1 MSTVSE
7 YANKARIASLAMN
20 AYQTDVKNQALEA
33 IAAALF
39 DNRERILAENA
50 KDMAAAEASNLAMP
64 LRKRLLFDERKIEAV
79 IVGIRSLISLED
91 PAGKVLLATQM
102 DEGLS
107 LYRISCPIGVI
118 GIIFESRPDALVQIA
133 TLCLK
138 AGNSVILKGGSEAAH
153 TNRILTDVISES
165 SIRAG
170 MPAGW
175 ISLLEFRSDVTEM
188 LSYDKL
194 IDLIIP
200 RGSNEFVQYIM
211 QNTSIPVLG
220 HADGVCHVY
229 VHEKA
234 DLDMAERIVVDSKIQ
249 YVAVCNAAET
259 LLIDESVADLALPR
273 LAQALE
279 AKNVRLYG
287 CDKARA
293 IYPMGE
299 VKEWHHE
306 YLDYEM
312 SVHIVTGLREAIE
325 HINTFGSGHT
335 ESIITSD
342 EATAEDFMREI
353 DAGNTFWNCST
364 RFSDGFKYGFG
375 AEVGISTSKIHARG
389 PVGLE
394 GLVTY
399 KYKLY
404 GNGQIVSEYASGEK
418 SFTHLPIREK

>member
-175 ISLLEFRSDVTEM
+175 ISLLESRSDVTEM

-279 AKNVRLYG
+279 VKNVRLYG

>member
-175 ISLLEFRSDVTEM
+175 ISLLESRSDVTEM